1 MAEIIKISGDE
12 VKIGTDEGKII
23 NVPLSSINY
32 DGPAIG
38 DKVKI
43 YKDGNNY
50 IVTRDESAFNGVMET
65 DAKGNKKIN
74 KHLFVWLGTFFL
86 GGFGIDRFLRG
97 QIGLGVCKLLFNWLT
112 LGIWSLVDWIIAMVK
127 AYGAA
132 YGNVEELTFDASG
145 NYIK

>member
-23 NVPLSSINY
+23 TVPLSSINY
-32 DGPAIG
+32 DGPATG

-86 GGFGIDRFLRG
+86 GGFGDLDGFCALGHRENRNLNLSAENLELLDSCRSVDITSNKQWFLA
-97 QIGLGVCKLLFNWLT
+97 LLF
-112 LGIWSLVDWIIAMVK
+112 
-127 AYGAA
+127 
-132 YGNVEELTFDASG
+132 
-145 NYIK
+145 